1 MENDNIFQK
10 KITSGLFWKT
20 FENIGDQ
27 LITFVISMVLARLLG
42 PDKYGTMT
50 VMLMFV
56 TIGNVMI
63 QTGFQ
68 TALIQRKNIGKEEL
82 SSVFWMGLIVS
93 SIIYSILFVCS
104 PDIAVFF
111 KDEAIKDMLRVLS
124 LILFFGSVISIEY
137 AIISRNMDFKLQC
150 IATMLA
156 DLISG
161 IAGIVLAYK
170 NAGTWALI
178 FQQLIKHVMLMLILM
193 VSLRWLP
200 DFYFSFS
207 RIKGLFSYG
216 WKVMV
221 SGLIDTIY
229 SNLYTPVISKMYTPS
244 AVGLYGKANQFPQII
259 ANAMAQTMQSVM
271 LPAFSRLQDERR
283 ESARLLRN
291 AIKLGSFIMFP
302 LMFGLIAVSDPLINI
317 LLGSEWA
324 ESAALLRLCAIGYLV
339 WHVHVANLQAINAVG
354 RSDIYLRLE
363 IIKKLLGVTVLVV
376 SIPYG
381 IESMLIFKAVYD
393 IICTFINAWPNRK
406 LQGYGPLR
414 QWMDMLPEL
423 IASLIMFA
431 FVYYLVPFAL
441 NITGFSYITES
452 CSVGLMLIQVIS
464 GVIIYILAALFM
476 RLESAFAILKM
487 LSQRKRQE

>member
-1 MENDNIFQK
+1 MKNDNILQR
-10 KITSGLFWKT
+10 KITSGLFWKA

-27 LITFVISMVLARLLG
+27 FITFVISMVLARLLG
-42 PDKYGTMT
+42 PEKYGTMT
-50 VMLMFV
+50 IMLMFV

-68 TALIQRKNIGKEEL
+68 TALIQRKNVGKEEF
-82 SSVFWMGLIVS
+82 SSVFWMGLLS
-93 SIIYSILFVCS
+93 AAIIYGVLFAFS
-104 PDIAVFF
+104 PDIAAFF
-111 KDEAIKDMLRVLS
+111 KDNDIKDMLRVLS

-156 DLISG
+156 DIVSG
-161 IAGIVLAYK
+161 IAGIFLAYK

-178 FQQLIKHVMLMLILM
+178 FQQLIKHIMLMLILM
-193 VSLRWLP
+193 ISLKWVP

-207 RIKGLFSYG
+207 RVRGLFSYG

-221 SGLIDTIY
+221 SGLIDTVY

-244 AVGLYGKANQFPQII
+244 AVGLYGKANQFPQIA

-271 LPAFSRLQDERR
+271 LPAFSKLQDDRG
-283 ESARLLRN
+283 ESSKLLRN
-291 AIKLGSFIMFP
+291 SIKLGSFVMFP

-317 LLGSEWA
+317 LLGIEW
-324 ESAALLRLCAIGYLV
+324 EDSALLLRLCSMGYLV

-354 RSDIYLRLE
+354 RSDIYLKLE
-363 IIKKLLGVTVLVV
+363 IIKKLLGLAVLFIT
-376 SIPYG
+376 IPYG
-381 IESMLIFKAVYD
+381 IETMLIFKAVYD

-414 QWMDMLPEL
+414 QWMDMMPEL
-423 IASLIMFA
+423 IASLIMFV
-431 FVYYLVPFAL
+431 FVYHIVPFAL
-441 NITGFSYITES
+441 NKAGFAAVTEA
-452 CSVGLMLIQVIS
+452 CGIALIFIQIIS
-464 GVIIYILAALFM
+464 GIFIYVTAALVM
-476 RLESAFAILKM
+476 KIEGAEVILKM
-487 LSQRKRQE
+487 LNKRKRNS